1 MKKSTVL
8 LAIGAIAL
16 PLFSFAPVQAHGLS
30 GVRAIEVAKTPIVQ
44 VHRRAHSRHY
54 HSPVREFAHWRS
66 ALARSHYSHFGTP
79 VLRNGFY
86 VVRAR
91 QASGGFVWLRVNA
104 VSGKVV
110 RYNRRPH

>member
-8 LAIGAIAL
+8 LAIWGIAL
-16 PLFSFAPVQAHGLS
+16 PLFSFAPAQAHGLS
-30 GVRAIEVAKTPIVQ
+30 GVRSLELAKVPIVQ

-66 ALARSHYSHFGTP
+66 ALARSNYSHFGTP

-104 VSGKVV
+104 VSGNIA
-110 RYNRRPH
+110 RYNRRRH